1 MFMQCY
7 ESCFPIKSKPSVYKS
22 RKPWLSSGLL
32 KSIKTKN
39 KLYVK
44 YVRRPTLFNHIFY
57 KEFRNKLHS
66 LMRRV
71 EREYYDKELIIHKN
85 NLRKPWEIIKEVINP
100 KKRLTCQ
107 PGGATITDKYAIG
120 QQFSNF
126 YVNIG
131 NNLSKD
137 IPANGGDPISYIS
150 SVIPDSIFLE
160 SVDESEIVTICRN
173 LKVSSAGWDQIL
185 PKVVKL
191 TYHNFIV
198 PITHVMNLYIIYGVV
213 PTELKLAK
221 VVPIYKSG
229 DRGLIN
235 NYRPVSV
242 LPCFSKI
249 IEKLMYKR
257 ISNFIHK
264 HDLLYEYQFGFR

>member
-1 MFMQCY
+1 M
-7 ESCFPIKSKPSVYKS
+7 K
-22 RKPWLSSGLL
+22 
-32 KSIKTKN
+32 
-39 KLYVK
+39 
-44 YVRRPTLFNHIFY
+44 
-57 KEFRNKLHS
+57 
-66 LMRRV
+66 
-71 EREYYDKELIIHKN
+71 D
-85 NLRKPWEIIKEVINP
+85 VINQ
-100 KKRLTCQ
+100 KKKIDMSDRFNI
-107 PGGATITDKYAIG
+107 GGATITDKYAIA
-120 QQFSNF
+120 QQFNNC

-131 NNLSKD
+131 NNLSND

-160 SVDESEIVTICRN
+160 SVDESEIVIICRN

-198 PITHVMNLYIIYGVV
+198 PITHVMNLSIIHGVV

-242 LPCFSKI
+242 LPCFKKI
-249 IEKLMYKR
+249 LEKLMYKR

-264 HDLLYEYQFGFR
+264 HDLLYEYQFGFRQHRSTNQALIVLLDKITAALDNGDIVLGVFLDFSKAFDTVYHRILLNKMYKYGVRGIAAKWMENYLSDRQQFVLF